1 MSAGISIQAEGKL
14 QRRLGRCPHD
24 GFTLVELLV
33 VLAIIGILIALLIPA
48 VQYARESARRTAC
61 MNNLRQI
68 GVGLRGFETTHGHWA
83 PGKKWSGPRNEP
95 VTFSLAWSSFLLE
108 YLEENAIHDA
118 MNFTVDFTDPINL
131 PATTQI
137 VPVYLCPSTTRRE
150 EHRGEDDHLFNLG
163 GLPGEGLACIDYL
176 GVSGP
181 DKDAKHPVTKEAYG
195 RQRGV
200 LIGTKGLPGDDELIE
215 PPPITSAMI
224 IDGLSHT
231 ICVTE
236 CTGRGVDVKAGQID
250 ALHGAWASGNN
261 VSHIDKGVNEV
272 EPPDA
277 WHNERIFSDHYTG
290 AHVLMCDASVHF
302 LDNEIG
308 KKVLRSLC
316 SRDGEEDISDD
327 SY

>member
-1 MSAGISIQAEGKL
+1 MPGQWQCRPA
-14 QRRLGRCPHD
+14 D

-33 VLAIIGILIALLIPA
+33 VLAIIGILVSLLIPA

-61 MNNLRQI
+61 KNNLRQI
-68 GVGLRGFETTHGHWA
+68 GIGLRGYEAAHRRWP
-83 PGKKWSGPRNEP
+83 PGKKWSGPRNKP
-95 VTFSLAWSSFLLE
+95 VRFSLAWSSFLLE
-108 YLEENAIHDA
+108 YLEESAIHNA

-137 VPVYLCPSTTRRE
+137 VPVYLCPSTSRIE
-150 EHRGEDDHLFNLG
+150 EHRGEDNRLFNLG

-181 DKDAKHPVTKEAYG
+181 DKDAKHPVTKEPYG

-200 LIGTKGLPGDDELIE
+200 LIGTKGLPGEDELIE

-224 IDGLSHT
+224 VDGLSHT

-236 CTGRGVDVKAGQID
+236 CTGRGVDVKGGKID

-261 VSHIDKGVNEV
+261 VSHIDKGVNED
-272 EPPDA
+272 EPPGA
-277 WHNERIFSDHYTG
+277 WYNERIFSDHYTG
-290 AHVLMCDASVHF
+290 AHAVMCDASVHY
-302 LDNEIG
+302 LNNDIE
-308 KKVLRSLC
+308 KKVLRALC
-316 SRDGEEDISDD
+316 SRDGEEDIPGD
-327 SY
+327 SL

>member
-1 MSAGISIQAEGKL
+1 MGAGTSIQAGGKP
-14 QRRLGRCPHD
+14 RRWLRGCLAG

-33 VLAIIGILIALLIPA
+33 VLAIIGILLALLIPA
-48 VQYARESARRTAC
+48 VQAARESARRTAC
-61 MNNLRQI
+61 QNNLRQ
-68 GVGLRGFETTHGHWA
+68 VALGLRRFETAHKQWP
-83 PGKKWSGPRNEP
+83 PGKKWSGPRNQP

-118 MNFTVDFTDPINL
+118 MNFNVDFTDPINL

-137 VPVYLCPSTTRRE
+137 VPVYLCPSTSRRE
-150 EHRGEDDHLFNLG
+150 EHRSEDDHLFNLG

-181 DKDAKHPVTKEAYG
+181 DKDAKHPVTKELYG

-200 LIGTKGLPGDDELIE
+200 LIGTKGLPGEDELVE
-215 PPPITSAMI
+215 PPPVTSAMI

-236 CTGRGVDVKAGQID
+236 CTGRGVDVKGGQID

-261 VSHIDKGVNEV
+261 VSHIDKGINEV
-272 EPPDA
+272 EPPGA
-277 WHNERIFSDHYTG
+277 WHNERVFSDHYSG
-290 AHVLMCDASVHF
+290 AHVVMCDASVHF
-302 LDNEIG
+302 LSNDFDE
-308 KKVLRSLC
+308 KVLRSLC
-316 SRDGEEDISDD
+316 SRDGEENIPDGSL
-327 SY
+327 